1 MSITII
7 GLGPGDGRYLTR
19 QAWDILSSAETIY
32 LRTGRHPAVAD
43 LPSTVQQRT
52 FDEIY
57 ETAEYFDEVY
67 SRIVDEL
74 LLLGLEAAESG
85 QTIYYAVPGNPNVGE
100 ATVPALVTAAKEVGI
115 ETTIVPGISF
125 IEPAL
130 SAVGLDG
137 LNGLQ
142 LFDALEIA
150 AFLYPPL
157 SPDTPLLI
165 GQVYDIL
172 TAGELKL
179 ALMAVYPEEHEVMLI
194 HGAGTA
200 EEALERRPLYQIDF
214 SKQIAHLTSLYVP
227 PLPQAGSLAAL
238 AETVAFLR
246 GPDGCPWDQE
256 QTPLSVRDNFI
267 EEVAEAIEALESENA
282 ADICE
287 ELGDVLFHIVF
298 QAQMAAEA
306 GDFTLTDVIAGVN
319 AKLIRRHPH
328 VWVPDDSGNFSVSSS
343 REVVLNWQKLKEKE
357 KADQGTPQSILDD
370 LPPVL
375 PALMRAGKIQKR
387 VKKVG
392 FDWPDI
398 SGVVDKVAE
407 ELEELKAAKNSAEQ
421 ADELG
426 DLLFA
431 VVNWARWLDIDA
443 EIALRDANLR
453 FENRFRELESLAA
466 KRGQELSAL
475 DIEALDLLWEEAKEV
490 LWRRF
495 STQPPQSSPGHV
507 S

>member
-19 QAWDILSSAETIY
+19 QAWELLSSAQAIY
-32 LRTGRHPAVAD
+32 LRTARHPAVAD
-43 LPSTVQQRT
+43 LPSHVTQHT
-52 FDEIY
+52 FDHIY
-57 ETAEYFDEVY
+57 ETAADFEEVY
-67 SRIVDEL
+67 QRIVQEL
-74 LLLGLEAAESG
+74 LRLGREAAQSG
-85 QTIYYAVPGNPNVGE
+85 QTIYYAVPGSPSVGE
-100 ATVPALVTAAKEVGI
+100 ATVPALVTAAQAEKLPI
-115 ETTIVPGISF
+115 TIVPGISF
-125 IEPAL
+125 IEPTL

-137 LNGLQ
+137 LDGLQ
-142 LFDALEIA
+142 LFDALDLA
-150 AFLYPPL
+150 AFYYPSI

-165 GQVYDIL
+165 GQVYDTF

-179 ALMAVYPEEHEVMLI
+179 ALMALYPENHEVVLI
-194 HGAGTA
+194 HGAGT
-200 EEALERRPLYQIDF
+200 EEQHLELVPLYQIDF
-214 SKQIAHLTSLYVP
+214 GRQTAHLTSLYVP
-227 PLPQAGSLAAL
+227 PLSYSGSLPAL
-238 AETVAFLR
+238 AETVAYLR

-256 QTPLSVRDNFI
+256 QTPLSIRDGFI
-267 EEVAEAIEALESENA
+267 EEVAEAIDAIESENA

-298 QAQMAAEA
+298 QAQIAAEV

-328 VWVPDDSGNFSVSSS
+328 VWGDVTLSESN
-343 REVVLNWQKLKEKE
+343 EVILNWERLKQQEKGE
-357 KADQGTPQSILDD
+357 QDAPQSL
-370 LPPVL
+370 LENLSPVL
-375 PALMRAGKIQKR
+375 PALLRAQKIQQR

-407 ELEELKAAKNSAEQ
+407 ELAELEAAENSAEQ
-421 ADELG
+421 TAELG

-443 EIALRDANLR
+443 EIALREANLR
-453 FENRFRELESLAA
+453 FENRFRELENLAQQ
-466 KRGQELSAL
+466 RGQDLAR
-475 DIEALDLLWEEAKEV
+475 LDLETLDSLWEEAKEV

-495 STQPPQSSPGHV
+495 
-507 S
+507 

>member
-19 QAWDILSSAETIY
+19 QAWDVLSSAETVY

-43 LPSTVQQRT
+43 LPPNVQQHT

-67 SRIVDEL
+67 DRIVEEL
-74 LLLGLEAAESG
+74 ILLGWEAAESG
-85 QTIYYAVPGNPNVGE
+85 QTVYYAVPGNPNVGE
-100 ATVPALVTAAKEVGI
+100 ATVPALITAAREEGI

-125 IEPAL
+125 IEPTLA
-130 SAVGLDG
+130 AVGLDG
-137 LNGLQ
+137 LDGLQ

-179 ALMAVYPEEHEVMLI
+179 ALMAVYPEEHEVVLI

-214 SKQIAHLTSLYVP
+214 SRQIAHLTSLYVP

-246 GPDGCPWDQE
+246 GPEGCPWDQE
-256 QTPLSVRDNFI
+256 QTPLSVRNNFI
-267 EEVAEAIEALESENA
+267 EEVAEAIEAMESENA

-298 QAQMAAEA
+298 QTQMAAEA
-306 GDFTLTDVIAGVN
+306 GDFTL
-319 AKLIRRHPH
+319 IRRHPH
-328 VWVPDDSGNFSVSSS
+328 VWAPDDTGKISVSSS
-343 REVVLNWQKLKEKE
+343 REVVLNWQQLKEKE
-357 KADQGTPQSILDD
+357 KVDQDTPQSILDD
-370 LPPVL
+370 IPAVL
-375 PALMRAGKIQKR
+375 PALMQAHKIQTR
-387 VKKVG
+387 VKQVG
-392 FDWPDI
+392 FDWADI
-398 SGVVDKVAE
+398 SGVIDKVAE

-453 FENRFRELESLAA
+453 FENRFRELENLAA
-466 KRGQELSAL
+466 KRGQDLSAL